1 MGGQF
6 FIASKSGGKWS
17 MEVAEVAGMEGGKL
31 TCWHSLSTQ
40 LARSMP

>member
-1 MGGQF
+1 MGGQS
-6 FIASKSGGKWS
+6 FIASESGGKWS
-17 MEVAEVAGMEGGKL
+17 MEVAEVASMEGKYP